1 MEEIP
6 TKPSGIFMQ
15 KDFITPEHEAKL
27 VNLFQ
32 HELDWPA
39 RSGRLSLHWGYTF
52 SYKTF
57 GIDEDTPF
65 KPFPDWLVP
74 LLPTTE
80 GRPPDQV
87 CLQHYAPGTGI
98 PPHVDTHGAFDQLY
112 ALSLG
117 SPLFMQ
123 FLDKETGEK
132 IEVDLLPRS
141 MMQMSG
147 DSRLHWTHGIKSRKT
162 DTLPDGT
169 VRPRK
174 DRWSLTYRWLRE
186 GGELDDADM
195 TRKDRWVSPKQVMH
209 SPQKALS
216 SRTNSRHASSES
228 LGDLLEGSMGIRSWN
243 TIRTN
248 DAPQTATVQTLQ

>member
-1 MEEIP
+1 MKELPI
-6 TKPSGIFMQ
+6 KPSGILMQ

-27 VNLFQ
+27 VHIFQ
-32 HELDWPA
+32 HELDWPE

-57 GIDEDTPF
+57 GIDEDIPF

-132 IEVDLLPRS
+132 TEVDLLPRS
-141 MMQMSG
+141 MIQMSG

-169 VRPRK
+169 VRPRQ

-186 GGELDDADM
+186 GGECECGNEKLCDTAQRRKGVEREYRWKQYEEDAKKNEK
-195 TRKDRWVSPKQVMH
+195 TTGH
-209 SPQKALS
+209 IGL
-216 SRTNSRHASSES
+216 AS
-228 LGDLLEGSMGIRSWN
+228 
-243 TIRTN
+243 
-248 DAPQTATVQTLQ
+248 